1 MKSIL
6 MAIVKGYRL
15 FLSPWLGSAC
25 RFEPTCSRYAL
36 EALEHL
42 LLGGLVGGVPGGL
55 ALHELDLWGRIAAGV
70 TELIAAV
77 LLVVPQTVV
86 FGALLTICSMLGA
99 VAAHVFVIGVSVQN
113 DGGLLLCL
121 ALLLLLAA
129 LALLILRRTEFA
141 ERLQQIRST
150 VLR

>member
-1 MKSIL
+1 MTVRKI
-6 MAIVKGYRL
+6 AD
-15 FLSPWLGSAC
+15 
-25 RFEPTCSRYAL
+25 YAL
-36 EALEHL
+36 RL
-42 LLGGLVGGVPGGL
+42 LIAAVLLQTLWFKFRAAPESVMIFS
-55 ALHELDLWGRIAAGV
+55 ALHAEPWGRIAAGV

-77 LLVVPQTVV
+77 LLIVPQAVV

-99 VAAHVFVIGVSVQN
+99 VSAHVFVIGISVQN
-113 DGGLLLCL
+113 DGGLLLGL